1 MVNRDATAKVPARHG
16 RMNAV
21 WRRGEEERAAAAV
34 DEREASEE
42 VTEPRA
48 AAAALS
54 GTNSP
59 SNGRGTSDRR
69 RAEAGPGGG
78 TKEGKELVR
87 RSGGADTWLAT
98 QSLQVNRHISWHDH
112 WRIFMQYENAC
123 KLVN

>member
-1 MVNRDATAKVPARHG
+1 
-16 RMNAV
+16 MNAV
-21 WRRGEEERAAAAV
+21 WRRGEEERAAAG

-59 SNGRGTSDRR
+59 SNGRDTSDRR

-87 RSGGADTWLAT
+87 RSGEADTWLAT

-112 WRIFMQYENAC
+112 WRLFNVKIVSCIVCNFN
-123 KLVN
+123 

>member
-1 MVNRDATAKVPARHG
+1 
-16 RMNAV
+16 MNAV
-21 WRRGEEERAAAAV
+21 WRRGEEEKAAAAAG

-54 GTNSP
+54 GTNPP

-78 TKEGKELVR
+78 TKEGKEVVR
-87 RSGGADTWLAT
+87 RSGEADTWLAT
-98 QSLQVNRHISWHDH
+98 QSLQVNSHISWHDH
-112 WRIFMQYENAC
+112 WRIFMQFENAC
-123 KLVN
+123 KLVNCIAGICN

>member
-1 MVNRDATAKVPARHG
+1 
-16 RMNAV
+16 MNAV
-21 WRRGEEERAAAAV
+21 WSRGEEKEAAG

-59 SNGRGTSDRR
+59 PNGRDTSDRR

-78 TKEGKELVR
+78 TKEGKEVACEVVR
-87 RSGGADTWLAT
+87 RSGGADTWMAT